1 MKAKKKKDTQIVLAK
16 EIPISPL
23 SCDLLSG
30 LFSDSREGVLVVDAN
45 GVVCFVNDKY
55 KKACSI
61 KKKDIV
67 GHPIAKLNPR
77 ERLTRILKHGKTEN
91 LVPVKST
98 HPRFTSYQIPLIIEN
113 KIVGAAEK
121 IVFHPENKTAKGGR
135 MNGLSEDRSY
145 TVFDYIGENHTSRY
159 SFDNIIGE
167 SAPILNAKATAKLAA
182 QTNVPILIIG
192 ESGTGKELFAHAI
205 HQASGRQHCNFVR
218 LNCSCIPTELIESE
232 LFGYESGAFTGASR
246 KGKTGKFEL
255 ANEGTIFLDE
265 IGDMSLNM
273 QAKLLRVLQEKEFEK
288 IGGTTPKS
296 VDFRIIS
303 ATNRDLQEMID
314 IQSFRLD
321 LYYRINAITI
331 KVPPLREIKKDI
343 PSMVQHFLKEFNQVR
358 QKKMLAISEK
368 AKVTLMNY
376 DWPGNVRELRN
387 TTERCFYICRGDTL
401 TIEDL
406 PPAVRGYGKS
416 TTVRSKNLP
425 NLKKALEDTEKQL
438 IVETLKLTGA
448 NRKEAARILDIH
460 RTGLYQKMKKYN
472 LI

>member
-1 MKAKKKKDTQIVLAK
+1 MNAKKKKDNQAVLTK
-16 EIPISPL
+16 ETPISPL

-30 LFSDSREGVLVVDAN
+30 LFADSREGVLVVDAN

-55 KKACSI
+55 KKAFSI
-61 KKKDIV
+61 KKKDII
-67 GHPIAKLNPR
+67 GQPIAKLNPK
-77 ERLTRILKHGKTEN
+77 ERLTKILKNGKTEN
-91 LVPVKST
+91 LVPDKST
-98 HPRFTSYQIPLIIEN
+98 HPRFTSYLIPLTTEN

-121 IVFHPENKTAKGGR
+121 IVFHSENKTAKGGR
-135 MNGLSEDRSY
+135 INGLAEDRSY
-145 TVFDYIGENHTSRY
+145 TVVDYIGENHTSRY
-159 SFDNIIGE
+159 RFDNIIGE
-167 SAPILNAKATAKLAA
+167 SSPIQNAKATAKLAA

-205 HQASGRQHCNFVR
+205 HQASGRQHRNFVR

-246 KGKTGKFEL
+246 RGKTGKFEL

-314 IQSFRLD
+314 LQSFRLD

-343 PSMVQHFLKEFNQVR
+343 PLMVQHFLKEFNQMR
-358 QKKMLAISEK
+358 QKKLFNISAK
-368 AKVTLMNY
+368 AEAALMNY

-406 PPAVRGYGKS
+406 PPSVRDYGKS
-416 TTVRSKNLP
+416 TTVHSGKLP
-425 NLKKALEDTEKQL
+425 TLKKALEDTEKQL
-438 IVETLKLTGA
+438 VIEALKLTGA
-448 NRKEAARILDIH
+448 NRKEASRILDIH